1 MKNMKKIATML
12 TALMLVLGLGAF
24 AMAEGTT
31 EAPAAESAAGTEAAD
46 ALKEA
51 EEKNQALND
60 AMTAYNNAKAESW
73 KQARIAS
80 LKEELDAY
88 VAAGSLTQEQ
98 ADLLLS
104 YYTEQIAQNQGM
116 GRGGK
121 GMRNGKHIQN
131 GQNGQDIQ
139 NGQMNGFGRSG
150 RQGGRFNQQAPT
162 APQGNVPTA
171 PQGNDSA
178 APQSTGI

>member
-1 MKNMKKIATML
+1 MKNMKKIA
-12 TALMLVLGLGAF
+12 ALMMAMMLALGLGAF
-24 AMAEGTT
+24 AMAETT
-31 EAPAAESAAGTEAAD
+31 ETANTAAAD

-51 EEKNQALND
+51 EEKSQALND
-60 AMTAYNNAKAESW
+60 ALTAYNSAKTESR

-104 YYTEQIAQNQGM
+104 YYAEQIAQNQGM

-121 GMRNGKHIQN
+121 GMRNG
-131 GQNGQDIQ
+131 Q
-139 NGQMNGFGRSG
+139 NGQMNGFGKGMRNG
-150 RQGGRFNQQAPT
+150 FGKGGRSVQPGQQAP
-162 APQGNVPTA
+162 
-171 PQGNDSA
+171 A
-178 APQSTGI
+178 APQSNDSTAAVGTGI